1 MRVAWW
7 QSGHAADCKSAY
19 AGSIPTQA
27 SMRVR
32 VFARVAKRVDA
43 RDLKSLGR
51 KAMWVRSPPRAPPPH
66 LRRARPPLTVAEGS
80 HGGGSIMIRVVL
92 VDDHALVRS
101 GFRLILSGQS
111 DIEVV
116 GEAGDAEEGLRLIR
130 AQKPDVALL
139 DVHMPG
145 MSGIELTERV
155 RRAELPTQIIILTV
169 VDDARF
175 PRRLLQSGALG
186 YLTKACPADEL
197 LTAVR
202 NVAQGRRYLD
212 ATIARE
218 MALAA
223 VHGESS
229 PLESLSSRELEV
241 ALMLA
246 RGIAIN
252 EIAERL
258 HLSPKTVSTYK
269 QRLFEK
275 LGVEH
280 SIALAHL
287 LGAHGMLEDGR
298 KAPPALAG
306 G

>member
-1 MRVAWW
+1 
-7 QSGHAADCKSAY
+7 
-19 AGSIPTQA
+19 
-27 SMRVR
+27 
-32 VFARVAKRVDA
+32 
-43 RDLKSLGR
+43 
-51 KAMWVRSPPRAPPPH
+51 
-66 LRRARPPLTVAEGS
+66 
-80 HGGGSIMIRVVL
+80 MIRIVL
-92 VDDHALVRS
+92 VDDHELVRA

-111 DIEVV
+111 DIEVA
-116 GEAGDAEEGLRLIR
+116 GEAGSAEDGLRLIR
-130 AQKPDVALL
+130 AQKPDVALV

-155 RRAELPTQIIILTV
+155 RRADLLTHIIILTM

-212 ATIARE
+212 ATIARQ

-223 VHGESS
+223 VDGEVS
-229 PLESLSSRELEV
+229 PLESLSARELEV

-246 RGIAIN
+246 RGSAVN

-275 LGVEH
+275 LDVEH
-280 SIALAHL
+280 TIALAHL
-287 LGAHGMLEDGR
+287 LSAHGLLEAQR
-298 KAPPALAG
+298 QMPPAARTDSA
-306 G
+306 